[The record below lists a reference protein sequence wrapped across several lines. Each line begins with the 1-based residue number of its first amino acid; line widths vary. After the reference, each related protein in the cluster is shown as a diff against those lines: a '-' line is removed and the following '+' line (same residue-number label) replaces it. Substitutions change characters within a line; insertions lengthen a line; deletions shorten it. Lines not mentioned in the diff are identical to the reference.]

1 MDETAR
7 QRLAAVMAK
16 TIAAAA
22 AHSAPD
28 RALERA
34 LPIYRA
40 VCRRSAYL
48 ALLNENPGALERLID
63 LAARSAWL
71 ARELAEHPLL
81 LDELLDARIFDTPPT
96 RAELEALLERMLRD
110 VDAGDSEA
118 TIEAIRVFQRT
129 AIFRIAIADR
139 LGALPIMKVS
149 DRLTDTAELV
159 VDLAL
164 TTAWR
169 ELTAKHGR
177 PRCGP
182 PPRDAGFAVIGYG
195 KLGGLELGY
204 GSDLDVVFLHDS
216 AGAEQETD
224 GTPPLE
230 NERFFARLVQR
241 LIHFLTI
248 QTSTGRLYDVDTR
261 LRPSGNA
268 GLIVSSVESFERY
281 QQRDAWV
288 WEHQA
293 LLRSRAL
300 AGAPAVRARFERI
313 RRETLTRNVARDK
326 LKPEI
331 EKMRTRMRT
340 ELSLGKGRGFDLKQD
355 PGGLADIEFL
365 VDYWVLANSDRHPEL
380 VEFPDNIRQLEALE
394 RTGLVPAETCRR
406 LAAAYLALRQRVHE
420 LALDEAGRV
429 VPDTE
434 LAQERAF
441 VVAAWKGAFGG

>member
-1 MDETAR
+1 
-7 QRLAAVMAK
+7 
-16 TIAAAA
+16 
-22 AHSAPD
+22 
-28 RALERA
+28 
-34 LPIYRA
+34 
-40 VCRRSAYL
+40 
-48 ALLNENPGALERLID
+48 
-63 LAARSAWL
+63 
-71 ARELAEHPLL
+71 
-81 LDELLDARIFDTPPT
+81 
-96 RAELEALLERMLRD
+96 
-110 VDAGDSEA
+110 
-118 TIEAIRVFQRT
+118 
-129 AIFRIAIADR
+129 
-139 LGALPIMKVS
+139 
-149 DRLTDTAELV
+149 
-159 VDLAL
+159 
-164 TTAWR
+164 
-169 ELTAKHGR
+169 
-177 PRCGP
+177 
-182 PPRDAGFAVIGYG
+182 
-195 KLGGLELGY
+195 
-204 GSDLDVVFLHDS
+204 
-216 AGAEQETD
+216 
-224 GTPPLE
+224 
-230 NERFFARLVQR
+230 
-241 LIHFLTI
+241 
-248 QTSTGRLYDVDTR
+248 
-261 LRPSGNA
+261 
-268 GLIVSSVESFERY
+268 VESFERY

-331 EKMRTRMRT
+331 EKMRTHMRT

-394 RTGLVPAETCRR
+394 RTGLVPAVTCRR